1 MDDLNVIDDFTST
14 FIAYIDS
21 GFGLLAGD
29 VGFLTA
35 VLIGIDVV
43 LEGLFWA
50 FAGEQNVLGQFV
62 KKVLYVGAFAFII
75 NNFALL
81 ANIIF
86 SSFAGLG
93 LVATGTSLTAADLLK
108 PGFVAATGY
117 DAAYPLLEEANS
129 LIGFPSFFTNFV
141 TIMIIL
147 LSWVIVLF
155 AFFILAIQLFVTII
169 EFKLT
174 TLAGFVLVPFALWN
188 KTSFLA
194 ERVLGN
200 VVASGVKLMVLAII
214 VGIGSTIFGSVTSTF
229 TPGSVTLEQAAST
242 ILGSLSLLALGIFG
256 PGIATGLVAGA
267 PQLGAGAAVATAAGT
282 GAAVIGAGA
291 LAASGARTS
300 VAAGQT
306 AVRAGA
312 SMAGGASAAYS
323 LGRMGSGESGW
334 RSTADGVGAVA
345 QGGAAGVAD
354 RARSSI
360 SRAMGSPG
368 EAFQSGA
375 RRAFAS
381 TGGSI
386 NSTLSAAG
394 NVPGVKEAATNNA
407 PDWAQ
412 RMRRE
417 QGLRDAGLTA
427 THMVASGDRPGSGDA
442 PKLRQDEE

>member
-1 MDDLNVIDDFTST
+1 MEDINVIDDFTAT
-14 FIAYIDS
+14 FSAYIDS

-29 VGFLTA
+29 VAFLTA
-35 VLIGIDVV
+35 ILIGIDVA
-43 LEGLFWA
+43 LAGLFWA
-50 FAGEQNVLGQFV
+50 MNGEQNVLGQFV

-93 LVATGTSLTAADLLK
+93 LVATGTTLTAADLMK

-129 LIGFPSFFTNFV
+129 LLGFPSFFSNFV
-141 TIMIIL
+141 TIAIIL
-147 LSWVIVLF
+147 LAWIIVLF

-200 VVASGVKLMVLAII
+200 VIASGVKLMVLAII
-214 VGIGSTIFGSVTSTF
+214 IGIGATIFGAVTSTF

-256 PGIATGLVAGA
+256 PGIATGLVSGA
-267 PQLGAGAAVATAAGT
+267 PQLGAGAAVATAAGA
-282 GAAVIGAGA
+282 GAAIVGGGALAGAGA
-291 LAASGARTS
+291 RAA
-300 VAAGQT
+300 AATGRS
-306 AVRAGA
+306 AIRAGA
-312 SMAGGASAAYS
+312 SMAGGANAAWT
-323 LGRMGSGESGW
+323 LGKAASGQQGW
-334 RSTADGVGAVA
+334 R
-345 QGGAAGVAD
+345 GGAAGAGGVAQG
-354 RARSSI
+354 AASSAWQSAKSSA
-360 SRAMGSPG
+360 SRAFGNPG
-368 EAFQSGA
+368 EAFEAGS
-375 RRAFAS
+375 RAAFTA
-381 TGGSI
+381 TGGKISG
-386 NSTLSAAG
+386 SSAARAMA
-394 NVPGVKEAATNNA
+394 PARAASANHA

-412 RMRRE
+412 KLRRE
-417 QGLRDAGLTA
+417 QGLRDAGLTT
-427 THMVASGDRPGSGDA
+427 THAISSGDRGGGADA
-442 PKLRQDEE
+442 PRLRQDDE

>member
-43 LEGLFWA
+43 LAGLFWA

-117 DAAYPLLEEANS
+117 DAAYPLPEEANS

-291 LAASGARTS
+291 LAASGARAS
-300 VAAGQT
+300 VAAGQS

-323 LGRMGSGESGW
+323 LGRVGAGESGW
-334 RSTADGVGAVA
+334 RSTAAGVGAVA
-345 QGGAAGVAD
+345 QAGAAGVSD
-354 RARSSI
+354 RAR
-360 SRAMGSPG
+360 RAKPFNR
-368 EAFQSGA
+368 ARGA
-375 RRAFAS
+375 
-381 TGGSI
+381 
-386 NSTLSAAG
+386 
-394 NVPGVKEAATNNA
+394 
-407 PDWAQ
+407 
-412 RMRRE
+412 
-417 QGLRDAGLTA
+417 
-427 THMVASGDRPGSGDA
+427 H
-442 PKLRQDEE
+442 LRQPADQSTQPFQRLETYPA

>member
-1 MDDLNVIDDFTST
+1 MDDINVIDDFTST

-35 VLIGIDVV
+35 ILIGIDIV
-43 LEGLFWA
+43 LAGLFWA
-50 FAGEQNVLGQFV
+50 LAGEQNVLGQFV

-93 LVATGTSLTAADLLK
+93 LVATGTTLTAADLLK

-117 DAAYPLLEEANS
+117 NAAYPLLEEANS
-129 LIGFPSFFTNFV
+129 LIGFPSFFSNFV
-141 TIMIIL
+141 TIAIIL
-147 LSWVIVLF
+147 LAWVIVLF

-174 TLAGFVLVPFALWN
+174 TLAGFVLVPVALWN

-200 VVASGVKLMVLAII
+200 VVASGIKLMVIAII
-214 VGIGSTIFGSVTSTF
+214 VGIGSTIFGSITGTF

-282 GAAVIGAGA
+282 GAAVVGAGA
-291 LAASGARTS
+291 LAASGARAAAT
-300 VAAGQT
+300 AGQS

-312 SMAGGASAAYS
+312 SMAGGAGAAYT
-323 LGRMGSGESGW
+323 LGKSTSGAAGW
-334 RSTADGVGAVA
+334 RSSVS
-345 QGGAAGVAD
+345 GAAGVAHAGMGAMAQG
-354 RARSSI
+354 ARRTV
-360 SRAMGSPG
+360 SRTFGDPG
-368 EAFQSGA
+368 GAYQSGA
-375 RRAFAS
+375 RAAFAA
-381 TGGSI
+381 TGGKI
-386 NSTLSAAG
+386 AG
-394 NVPGVKEAATNNA
+394 SSQVKSMAQANVA

-412 RMRRE
+412 RLRRE
-417 QGLRDAGLTA
+417 QGVRDAGMTA
-427 THMVASGDRPGSGDA
+427 THVIASGDRPSHADA
-442 PKLRQDEE
+442 PRLREDKE

>member
-1 MDDLNVIDDFTST
+1 MDDINVIDDFTDTFST
-14 FIAYIDS
+14 YIDS

-29 VGFLTA
+29 VAFLTA
-35 VLIGIDVV
+35 ILIGIDVV
-43 LEGLFWA
+43 LAGLFWA
-50 FAGEQNVLGQFV
+50 MNGEQNVLGQFV
-62 KKVLYVGAFAFII
+62 KKVLYVGVFAFII

-93 LVATGTSLTAADLLK
+93 LVATGTTLTAGDLMK

-129 LIGFPSFFTNFV
+129 LLGFPSFFSNFV
-141 TIMIIL
+141 TIAIIL
-147 LSWVIVLF
+147 LAWVIVLF

-174 TLAGFVLVPFALWN
+174 TLAGFVLVPFAPWN

-214 VGIGSTIFGSVTSTF
+214 VGIGATIFGTVTATF

-256 PGIATGLVAGA
+256 PGIATGLVSGA

-282 GAAVIGAGA
+282 GAAVLGVGALAGAGA
-291 LAASGARTS
+291 RAAATTGRS
-300 VAAGQT
+300 

-312 SMAGGASAAYS
+312 SMAGGASATWT
-323 LGRMGSGESGW
+323 LGKAASGTSGW
-334 RSTADGVGAVA
+334 RGAAAGAGGVAQGAVA
-345 QGGAAGVAD
+345 SGWQSAKSSVSRAFGNPGGAFDAG
-354 RARSSI
+354 
-360 SRAMGSPG
+360 SRA
-368 EAFQSGA
+368 AFTA
-375 RRAFAS
+375 
-381 TGGSI
+381 TGGKIAGS
-386 NSTLSAAG
+386 SA
-394 NVPGVKEAATNNA
+394 VKSMAPANAA

-412 RMRRE
+412 RLRRE
-417 QGLRDAGLTA
+417 QGMRDAGLTA
-427 THMVASGDRPGSGDA
+427 THAISSGDRPGSADA
-442 PKLRQDEE
+442 PRLKQDDE

>member
-1 MDDLNVIDDFTST
+1 MDDINVIDDFTST

-35 VLIGIDVV
+35 ILIGIDVV
-43 LEGLFWA
+43 LAGLFWA
-50 FAGEQNVLGQFV
+50 LAGEQNVLGQFV

-81 ANIIF
+81 ANIVF

-108 PGFVAATGY
+108 PGFVAATGFN
-117 DAAYPLLEEANS
+117 AAYPLLEEANS
-129 LIGFPSFFTNFV
+129 LIGFPSFFSNFV
-141 TIMIIL
+141 TIVIIL
-147 LSWVIVLF
+147 LAWIIVLF

-200 VVASGVKLMVLAII
+200 VIASGVKLMVLAII
-214 VGIGSTIFGSVTSTF
+214 VGIGSTIFGSITATF
-229 TPGSVTLEQAAST
+229 TPGSVTLEQASST

-267 PQLGAGAAVATAAGT
+267 PQLGAGAAVATAAGA
-282 GAAVIGAGA
+282 GAAVLGAGA
-291 LAASGARTS
+291 LASAGAR
-300 VAAGQT
+300 AAASSGQS

-312 SMAGGASAAYS
+312 AMSGGASAAYT
-323 LGRMGSGESGW
+323 LGSAASGGGGW
-334 RSTADGVGAVA
+334 RSVASGASGVA
-345 QGGAAGVAD
+345 QAGAGAAMEKV
-354 RARSSI
+354 RSSV
-360 SRAMGSPG
+360 SRVLGSPG
-368 EAFQSGA
+368 EAYQSGA
-375 RRAFAS
+375 RAAFTA
-381 TGGSI
+381 TGGKLAGSSAVKSMAPVNAAPA
-386 NSTLSAAG
+386 NS
-394 NVPGVKEAATNNA
+394 A

-412 RMRRE
+412 RLRRE
-417 QGLRDAGLTA
+417 QGVRDAGMTA
-427 THMVASGDRPGSGDA
+427 THVIASGDRPGSADA
-442 PKLRQDEE
+442 PKLRQEDE

>member
-1 MDDLNVIDDFTST
+1 MDDINVIDDFTST

-35 VLIGIDVV
+35 TLIGIDVV
-43 LEGLFWA
+43 LAGLFWA
-50 FAGEQNVLGQFV
+50 LAGEQNVLGQFV

-93 LVATGTSLTAADLLK
+93 LVATGTTLTAADLLK
-108 PGFVAATGY
+108 PGFVAATGFN
-117 DAAYPLLEEANS
+117 AAYPLLEEANS

-141 TIMIIL
+141 TIVIIL
-147 LSWVIVLF
+147 LAWVIVLF

-200 VVASGVKLMVLAII
+200 VIASGIKLMVLAII
-214 VGIGSTIFGSVTSTF
+214 VGIGSTIFGSIAGTF

-242 ILGSLSLLALGIFG
+242 ILGSLALLALGIFG

-267 PQLGAGAAVATAAGT
+267 PQLGAGAAVATVAGT
-282 GAAVIGAGA
+282 GAALIGAGA
-291 LAASGARTS
+291 LAGSGARAAAS
-300 VAAGQT
+300 AGQS

-312 SMAGGASAAYS
+312 SMAGGANAAYALGSAA
-323 LGRMGSGESGW
+323 SGGSGW
-334 RSTADGVGAVA
+334 RSVASGTSGVAQAGVGAA
-345 QGGAAGVAD
+345 MQS
-354 RARSSI
+354 ARSTA
-360 SRAMGSPG
+360 SRALGNPG
-368 EAFQSGA
+368 EAYQSGA
-375 RRAFAS
+375 RAAFTA
-381 TGGSI
+381 TGGRVSGSSPATSS
-386 NSTLSAAG
+386 ST
-394 NVPGVKEAATNNA
+394 PGVNSA
-407 PDWAQ
+407 PNWAQ
-412 RMRRE
+412 QLRRE
-417 QGLRDAGLTA
+417 QGMRDAGMTA
-427 THMVASGDRPGSGDA
+427 THVIASGDRPSSADA
-442 PKLRQDEE
+442 PKLRQEDD

>member
-1 MDDLNVIDDFTST
+1 MDDINVIDDFTST

-35 VLIGIDVV
+35 ILIGIDVV
-43 LEGLFWA
+43 LAGLFWA
-50 FAGEQNVLGQFV
+50 LAGEQNVLCQFV

-81 ANIIF
+81 ADIIF

-93 LVATGTSLTAADLLK
+93 LVATGTTLTAADLLK
-108 PGFVAATGY
+108 PGFVAATGFN
-117 DAAYPLLEEANS
+117 AAYPLLEEANS

-141 TIMIIL
+141 TIVIIL
-147 LSWVIVLF
+147 LAWVIVLF

-200 VVASGVKLMVLAII
+200 VIASGIKLMVLAII
-214 VGIGSTIFGSVTSTF
+214 VGIGSTIFGSIAGTF

-242 ILGSLSLLALGIFG
+242 ILGSLALLALGIFG

-267 PQLGAGAAVATAAGT
+267 PQLGAGAAVATAAGA
-282 GAAVIGAGA
+282 GAALVGAGA
-291 LAASGARTS
+291 LAGSGARAAAS
-300 VAAGQT
+300 AGQS

-312 SMAGGASAAYS
+312 SMAGGANAAYTLGSAA
-323 LGRMGSGESGW
+323 SGGSGW
-334 RSTADGVGAVA
+334 RSAASGASGVA
-345 QGGAAGVAD
+345 QAGAGAMMQSV
-354 RARSSI
+354 RSSVA
-360 SRAMGSPG
+360 RALGNPG
-368 EAFQSGA
+368 EAFNSGA
-375 RRAFAS
+375 QSAFSA
-381 TGGSI
+381 TGGRIAGS
-386 NSTLSAAG
+386 SSAA
-394 NVPGVKEAATNNA
+394 PSSATGVNAAPN
-407 PDWAQ
+407 WAQ
-412 RMRRE
+412 QLRRE
-417 QGLRDAGLTA
+417 QGMRDAGMTA
-427 THMVASGDRPGSGDA
+427 THVIASGDRPSSADA
-442 PKLRQDEE
+442 PKLRQEDE

>member
-1 MDDLNVIDDFTST
+1 MDDINVIDDFTST
-14 FIAYIDS
+14 FSTYIDR

-35 VLIGIDVV
+35 ILIGIDVV
-43 LEGLFWA
+43 LAGLFWA
-50 FAGEQNVLGQFV
+50 MNGEQNVLGQFV

-93 LVATGTSLTAADLLK
+93 LVATGTTLTAADLMK

-129 LIGFPSFFTNFV
+129 LLGFPSFFSNFV
-141 TIMIIL
+141 TIAIIL
-147 LSWVIVLF
+147 LAWIIVLF

-200 VVASGVKLMVLAII
+200 VVASGIKLMVLAII
-214 VGIGSTIFGSVTSTF
+214 IGIGATIFGRVTSTF

-256 PGIATGLVAGA
+256 PGIATGLVSGA
-267 PQLGAGAAVATAAGT
+267 PQLGAGAAVATAAGA
-282 GAAVIGAGA
+282 GAAVMGAGA
-291 LAASGARTS
+291 LAGAGARAAATS
-300 VAAGQT
+300 GRSAI
-306 AVRAGA
+306 RAGA
-312 SMAGGASAAYS
+312 SMTGGANAAWT
-323 LGRMGSGESGW
+323 LGKAASGQPGW
-334 RSTADGVGAVA
+334 R
-345 QGGAAGVAD
+345 GGAAGAGGVAQG
-354 RARSSI
+354 AVSSAWQSAKSSA
-360 SRAMGSPG
+360 SRAFGNPG
-368 EAFQSGA
+368 EAFEAGSRAAFTASGGKIA
-375 RRAFAS
+375 
-381 TGGSI
+381 GS
-386 NSTLSAAG
+386 SA
-394 NVPGVKEAATNNA
+394 VKAMAPANAAPANHA
-407 PDWAQ
+407 PEWAQ
-412 RMRRE
+412 KLRRE
-417 QGLRDAGLTA
+417 QGLRDASLTT
-427 THMVASGDRPGSGDA
+427 THVISSGDRGGGADA
-442 PKLRQDEE
+442 PRLRQDDE

>member
-1 MDDLNVIDDFTST
+1 MDDINVIDDFTST
-14 FIAYIDS
+14 FSTYIDS

-29 VGFLTA
+29 VAFLTA
-35 VLIGIDVV
+35 ILIGIDVV
-43 LEGLFWA
+43 LAGLFWA
-50 FAGEQNVLGQFV
+50 MNGEQNVLGQFV

-93 LVATGTSLTAADLLK
+93 LVATGTTLTAADLMK

-117 DAAYPLLEEANS
+117 TAAYPLLEEANS
-129 LIGFPSFFTNFV
+129 LLGFPSFFSNFV
-141 TIMIIL
+141 TIAIIL
-147 LSWVIVLF
+147 LAWIIVLF

-200 VVASGVKLMVLAII
+200 VVASGIKLMVLAII
-214 VGIGSTIFGSVTSTF
+214 IGIGATIFGTVTATF

-256 PGIATGLVAGA
+256 PGIATGLVSGA
-267 PQLGAGAAVATAAGT
+267 PQLGAGAAVATAAGA
-282 GAAVIGAGA
+282 GAAVLGAGA
-291 LAASGARTS
+291 LAGAGARAAASGGRS
-300 VAAGQT
+300 

-312 SMAGGASAAYS
+312 SMAGGANTAWTLGKAA
-323 LGRMGSGESGW
+323 SGQSGL
-334 RSTADGVGAVA
+334 RGAAAGAGGVA
-345 QGGAAGVAD
+345 QAGVSSAWQS
-354 RARSSI
+354 ARSSV
-360 SRAMGSPG
+360 SRAFGNPGQAFDAGSRA
-368 EAFQSGA
+368 AFMA
-375 RRAFAS
+375 
-381 TGGSI
+381 TGGGIAGSSSVRAMSPA
-386 NSTLSAAG
+386 NAA
-394 NVPGVKEAATNNA
+394 PASA

-412 RMRRE
+412 RLRRE
-417 QGLRDAGLTA
+417 QGLRDAGLTT
-427 THMVASGDRPGSGDA
+427 THVISSGDRGGSADA
-442 PKLRQDEE
+442 PRLRQDEE

>member
-1 MDDLNVIDDFTST
+1 MDDINVIDDFTST

-35 VLIGIDVV
+35 ILIGIDIV
-43 LEGLFWA
+43 LAGLFWA
-50 FAGEQNVLGQFV
+50 LAGEQNVLGQFV

-93 LVATGTSLTAADLLK
+93 LVATGTTLTAADLLK

-117 DAAYPLLEEANS
+117 NAAYPLLEEANS
-129 LIGFPSFFTNFV
+129 LIGFPSFFSNFV
-141 TIMIIL
+141 TIAIIL
-147 LSWVIVLF
+147 LAWVIVLF

-200 VVASGVKLMVLAII
+200 VIASGVKLMVLAII
-214 VGIGSTIFGSVTSTF
+214 VGIGSTIFGSITSTF
-229 TPGSVTLEQAAST
+229 TPGAVTLEQAAST

-282 GAAVIGAGA
+282 GAAVVGAGA
-291 LAASGARTS
+291 LAAGGARAAA
-300 VAAGQT
+300 AAGQT
-306 AVRAGA
+306 AVRSGA
-312 SMAGGASAAYS
+312 SIAGGASAAYT
-323 LGRMGSGESGW
+323 LGKATSGSGGW
-334 RSTADGVGAVA
+334 RSTASGVSGVAQAGVGSVVQSAR
-345 QGGAAGVAD
+345 
-354 RARSSI
+354 RAT
-360 SRAMGSPG
+360 SRAFGDPGSSYK
-368 EAFQSGA
+368 SGA
-375 RRAFAS
+375 RAAFTA
-381 TGGSI
+381 TGGKITGSSAVKSI
-386 NSTLSAAG
+386 APVNAAP
-394 NVPGVKEAATNNA
+394 N
-407 PDWAQ
+407 WAQ
-412 RMRRE
+412 RLRRE
-417 QGLRDAGLTA
+417 QGVRDAGMTA
-427 THMVASGDRPGSGDA
+427 THLIASGDRPSSADA
-442 PKLRQDEE
+442 PKLRDEKE

>member
-1 MDDLNVIDDFTST
+1 MNNLNVIDQFLAT

-35 VLIGIDVV
+35 ILIGIDVV
-43 LEGLFWA
+43 LAGLFWA

-62 KKVLYVGAFAFII
+62 KKVLFVGAFAFII

-86 SSFAGLG
+86 ASFAGLG
-93 LVATGTSLTAADLLK
+93 LVATGATLTPADLLR
-108 PGFVAATGY
+108 PGFIAATGY
-117 DAAYPLLEEANS
+117 TAAYPLLEEANS
-129 LIGFPSFFTNFV
+129 LLGFPSFFSNFV

-147 LSWVIVLF
+147 LAWVIVLF

-214 VGIGSTIFGSVTSTF
+214 IGVGSTIFGSITSAF
-229 TPGSVTLEQAAST
+229 TPGAVTLEEAAAT

-282 GAAVIGAGA
+282 GAAVLGAGA
-291 LAASGARTS
+291 LAGAGARAAAS
-300 VAAGQT
+300 AGQT

-312 SMAGGASAAYS
+312 SMAGGANAAWT
-323 LGRMGSGESGW
+323 LGQAASGHSGW
-334 RSTADGVGAVA
+334 RGAAAGAGGVAQGAVA
-345 QGGAAGVAD
+345 SAFQS
-354 RARSSI
+354 ARSSA
-360 SRAMGSPG
+360 SRAFGDPG
-368 EAFQSGA
+368 EAFNLGS
-375 RRAFAS
+375 RAAFTA
-381 TGGSI
+381 TGGKVAGS
-386 NSTLSAAG
+386 STVKSMAPA
-394 NVPGVKEAATNNA
+394 NVA

-412 RMRRE
+412 KLRRE
-417 QGLRDAGLTA
+417 QGIRDAGLTA
-427 THMVASGDRPGSGDA
+427 THVISSGDRPGSADA
-442 PKLRQDEE
+442 PRLKQDDE